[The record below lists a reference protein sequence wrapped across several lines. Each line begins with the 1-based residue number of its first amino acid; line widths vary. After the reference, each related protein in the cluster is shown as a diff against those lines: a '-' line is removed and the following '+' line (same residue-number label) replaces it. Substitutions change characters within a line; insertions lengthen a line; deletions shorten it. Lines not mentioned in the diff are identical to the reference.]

1 MGERELLFFLPLH
14 FLSNSLYII
23 AIAFFCGQA
32 SKLCGC
38 QSELELRTDFTVMH
52 GYVRFVVVMIYKA
65 DFVVGGEKV
74 CKTGRRLQ
82 VSR

>member
-38 QSELELRTDFTVMH
+38 HSELELSTDFTVMH

-65 DFVVGGEKV
+65 DFVVGGEYKSES
-74 CKTGRRLQ
+74 Q
-82 VSR
+82 